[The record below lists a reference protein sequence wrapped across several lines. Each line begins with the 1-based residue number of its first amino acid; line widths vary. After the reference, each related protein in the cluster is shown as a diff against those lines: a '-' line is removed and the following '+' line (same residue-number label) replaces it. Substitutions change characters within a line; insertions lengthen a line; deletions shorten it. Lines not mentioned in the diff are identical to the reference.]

1 MSEKSPSLMIKTI
14 LGHLESGL
22 EKLESGQLSPED
34 MELLVEDAKELYERM
49 VIMRYKI
56 YETNVL
62 GVSAPVVS
70 ASIRQPE
77 IETPI
82 DLFGAI
88 DLGSE
93 PEFEVTFASEET
105 PEEVAQVIYPL
116 EDESSE
122 EELDQEEELEDEAAD
137 EFFEGE
143 TEDKTHEETS
153 FENETVAEEVNENSF
168 ASVDELEEED
178 EQEEEGSF
186 LDQDESSLSEELVE
200 ATEFNNSDILEEEEE
215 EQNTAPAP
223 FIEETP
229 IEVTQT
235 NYEPQFS
242 ADQPIWMA
250 EMEANIRDNRSVFP
264 LETLAGAFTLNEKLQ
279 FINELFDGSS
289 DDFSGAVKQLDQLAN
304 MDAARNMLTE
314 LSQTFNWDTESEIVE
329 DFLYKICRRHAAG
342 A

>member
-1 MSEKSPSLMIKTI
+1 MIKTI

-93 PEFEVTFASEET
+93 PEFEVTFANEDPIIEE
-105 PEEVAQVIYPL
+105 EKVSYPL
-116 EDESSE
+116 EEEVE
-122 EELDQEEELEDEAAD
+122 EELGFKNEILEEVIENSFASVDEPEVEEEQEEV
-137 EFFEGE
+137 E
-143 TEDKTHEETS
+143 TT
-153 FENETVAEEVNENSF
+153 ENSF
-168 ASVDELEEED
+168 ASVDELEEEE
-178 EQEEEGSF
+178 EQEEE
-186 LDQDESSLSEELVE
+186 
-200 ATEFNNSDILEEEEE
+200 A
-215 EQNTAPAP
+215 QNVNPEP

-229 IEVTQT
+229 IEVPQT

-250 EMEANIRDNRSVFP
+250 EMEANIRDNRSIFP

-289 DDFSGAVKQLDQLAN
+289 DDFSSSVKQLDQLAN
-304 MDAARNMLTE
+304 MDAARNMLAE
-314 LSQTFNWDTESEIVE
+314 LSQSFNWDTESEIVE
-329 DFLYKICRRHAAG
+329 DFIYKICRRHAAG

>member
-93 PEFEVTFASEET
+93 PEFEVTFANEDPIIEE
-105 PEEVAQVIYPL
+105 EKVSYPL
-116 EDESSE
+116 ELDDE
-122 EELDQEEELEDEAAD
+122 EETEEEEVIENSFASVDEPEVEEEQEEE
-137 EFFEGE
+137 E
-143 TEDKTHEETS
+143 TT
-153 FENETVAEEVNENSF
+153 ENSF
-168 ASVDELEEED
+168 ASVDELEEEE
-178 EQEEEGSF
+178 EQEEE
-186 LDQDESSLSEELVE
+186 
-200 ATEFNNSDILEEEEE
+200 A
-215 EQNTAPAP
+215 QNVNPEP
-223 FIEETP
+223 IIEETP
-229 IEVTQT
+229 IEVPQT

-250 EMEANIRDNRSVFP
+250 EMEANIRDNRSIFP

-289 DDFSGAVKQLDQLAN
+289 DDFSSSVKQLDQLAN
-304 MDAARNMLTE
+304 MDAARNMLAE
-314 LSQTFNWDTESEIVE
+314 LSQSFNWDTESEIVE
-329 DFLYKICRRHAAG
+329 DFIYKICRRHAAG

>member
-1 MSEKSPSLMIKTI
+1 MIKTI

-93 PEFEVTFASEET
+93 PEFEVTFANEDPIIEE
-105 PEEVAQVIYPL
+105 EKVSYPL
-116 EDESSE
+116 ELDDE
-122 EELDQEEELEDEAAD
+122 EETEEEEVIENSFASVDEPEVEEEQEEE
-137 EFFEGE
+137 E
-143 TEDKTHEETS
+143 TT
-153 FENETVAEEVNENSF
+153 ENSF
-168 ASVDELEEED
+168 ASVDELEEVD
-178 EQEEEGSF
+178 EQEEE
-186 LDQDESSLSEELVE
+186 
-200 ATEFNNSDILEEEEE
+200 A
-215 EQNTAPAP
+215 QNVNPEP

-229 IEVTQT
+229 IEVPQT

-250 EMEANIRDNRSVFP
+250 EMEANIRDNRSIFP

-289 DDFSGAVKQLDQLAN
+289 DDFSSSVKQLDQLAN
-304 MDAARNMLTE
+304 MDAARNMLAE
-314 LSQTFNWDTESEIVE
+314 LSQSFNWDTESEIVE
-329 DFLYKICRRHAAG
+329 DFIYKICRRHAAG

>member
-93 PEFEVTFASEET
+93 PEFEVTFANEDPIIDEEK
-105 PEEVAQVIYPL
+105 VSYPL
-116 EDESSE
+116 EEEVE
-122 EELDQEEELEDEAAD
+122 EELGFKNEILEDVI
-137 EFFEGE
+137 E
-143 TEDKTHEETS
+143 TEKES
-153 FENETVAEEVNENSF
+153 NFEKFSKSLLNFKEALNNLRNVC
-168 ASVDELEEED
+168 L
-178 EQEEEGSF
+178 F
-186 LDQDESSLSEELVE
+186 LLKYHD
-200 ATEFNNSDILEEEEE
+200 TDIFIKITISI
-215 EQNTAPAP
+215 QN
-223 FIEETP
+223 
-229 IEVTQT
+229 
-235 NYEPQFS
+235 QF
-242 ADQPIWMA
+242 
-250 EMEANIRDNRSVFP
+250 
-264 LETLAGAFTLNEKLQ
+264 LN
-279 FINELFDGSS
+279 
-289 DDFSGAVKQLDQLAN
+289 
-304 MDAARNMLTE
+304 
-314 LSQTFNWDTESEIVE
+314 
-329 DFLYKICRRHAAG
+329 
-342 A
+342 

>member
-93 PEFEVTFASEET
+93 PEFEVTFANEDPIIEE
-105 PEEVAQVIYPL
+105 EKVSYPL
-116 EDESSE
+116 ELDDE
-122 EELDQEEELEDEAAD
+122 EETEEE
-137 EFFEGE
+137 
-143 TEDKTHEETS
+143 
-153 FENETVAEEVNENSF
+153 EVIKNSF
-168 ASVDELEEED
+168 ASVDEPEEED
-178 EQEEEGSF
+178 EQDEEEEGHF
-186 LDQDESSLSEELVE
+186 FDKDESSSSDELVE

-215 EQNTAPAP
+215 EEAQNVEPEP

-229 IEVTQT
+229 IEVPQT

-250 EMEANIRDNRSVFP
+250 EMEANIRDNRSIFP

-289 DDFSGAVKQLDQLAN
+289 DDFSSSVKQLDQLAN
-304 MDAARNMLTE
+304 MDAARNMLAE

>member
-1 MSEKSPSLMIKTI
+1 MIKTI

-93 PEFEVTFASEET
+93 PEFEVTFANEDPIIEEEKVSYPIELDDEEET
-105 PEEVAQVIYPL
+105 EEEEVI
-116 EDESSE
+116 
-122 EELDQEEELEDEAAD
+122 
-137 EFFEGE
+137 
-143 TEDKTHEETS
+143 
-153 FENETVAEEVNENSF
+153 ENSF
-168 ASVDELEEED
+168 ASDDELEEED

-200 ATEFNNSDILEEEEE
+200 ATEFNNSDILEEEEDE
-215 EQNTAPAP
+215 EVQNVNPEP

-229 IEVTQT
+229 IEVPQT

-250 EMEANIRDNRSVFP
+250 EMEANIRDNRSIFP

-289 DDFSGAVKQLDQLAN
+289 DDFSSSVKQLDQLAN
-304 MDAARNMLTE
+304 MDAARNMLAE
-314 LSQTFNWDTESEIVE
+314 LSQSFNWDTESEIVE

>member
-93 PEFEVTFASEET
+93 PEFEVTFANEDPIIEEEKVSYPIELDDEEET
-105 PEEVAQVIYPL
+105 EEEEVIENSFASV
-116 EDESSE
+116 DEPEVE
-122 EELDQEEELEDEAAD
+122 EEQEEE
-137 EFFEGE
+137 E
-143 TEDKTHEETS
+143 TT
-153 FENETVAEEVNENSF
+153 ENSF
-168 ASVDELEEED
+168 ASVDELEEEE
-178 EQEEEGSF
+178 EQEEE
-186 LDQDESSLSEELVE
+186 
-200 ATEFNNSDILEEEEE
+200 A
-215 EQNTAPAP
+215 QNVNPEP

-229 IEVTQT
+229 IEVPQT

-250 EMEANIRDNRSVFP
+250 EMEANIRDNRSIFP

-289 DDFSGAVKQLDQLAN
+289 DDFSSSVKQLDQLAN
-304 MDAARNMLTE
+304 MDAARNMLAE
-314 LSQTFNWDTESEIVE
+314 LSQSFNWDTESEIVE